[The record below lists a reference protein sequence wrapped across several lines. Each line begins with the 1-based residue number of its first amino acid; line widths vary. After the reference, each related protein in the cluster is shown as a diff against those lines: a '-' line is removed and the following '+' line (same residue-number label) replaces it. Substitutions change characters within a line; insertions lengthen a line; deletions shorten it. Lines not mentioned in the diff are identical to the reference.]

1 MTNPALQLSGIASG
15 YQSAL
20 VLRDL
25 SLAIEPGGALALLG
39 KNGMGKTTLLKTIM
53 GYLPK
58 VRGQM
63 RLFGE
68 EASRLKPEQMARA
81 GIAYA
86 AQERALFAEMSIR
99 DNLRLALTDER
110 DFDQRFTEICTL
122 FPRFTERLKQKAGT
136 LSGGEQKMLLLA
148 RALMQRPRLLLLDE
162 ISEGLQPSVIEQL
175 AAALAFERKQ
185 RGTTILL
192 VEQNVSFALSL
203 CERWQILARG
213 QWVADG
219 SSTDAGAAQQILT
232 FLTV

>member
-1 MTNPALQLSGIASG
+1 MISQPSKK
-15 YQSAL
+15 YH
-20 VLRDL
+20 
-25 SLAIEPGGALALLG
+25 P
-39 KNGMGKTTLLKTIM
+39 
-53 GYLPK
+53 
-58 VRGQM
+58 
-63 RLFGE
+63 F
-68 EASRLKPEQMARA
+68 KP
-81 GIAYA
+81 
-86 AQERALFAEMSIR
+86 F
-99 DNLRLALTDER
+99 ER

>member
-1 MTNPALQLSGIASG
+1 MTSPALRLEGIASG

-25 SLAIEPGGALALLG
+25 SLSIETGQALALLG

-63 RLFGE
+63 QLFGQA
-68 EASRLKPEQMARA
+68 ASHLKPEQMAKL
-81 GIAYA
+81 GVAYA

-110 DFDQRFTEICTL
+110 DFAVRFAEICQL
-122 FPRFTERLKQKAGT
+122 FPRFAERLTQKAGT

-185 RGTTILL
+185 RGTTLL
-192 VEQNVSFALSL
+192 VVEQNVGFALSL
-203 CERWQILARG
+203 CERWQILSRG
-213 QWVADG
+213 QLVA
-219 SSTDAGAAQQILT
+219 AGDSMDNSAAQQILHH
-232 FLTV
+232 LTV